1 MCIVCDSVTV
11 STTGLC
17 AQCGGGTI
25 QHLDTTESPTAIA
38 AGPAVDRSLNL
49 SPGTLTGLSSTYVAD
64 TLRLL
69 LDWVT
74 TLLPLGRRIQQGAAF
89 SPPFIVHGELVAWV
103 IESPHWESTADADSD
118 AVPFYDTPDES
129 AVSRLASA
137 SSTAFFARARSTL
150 ILAGPVCP
158 PVSSPACSWFP
169 CRVAPSRDF
178 SFPWLSM
185 YAPSS

>member
-74 TLLPLGRRIQQGAAF
+74 TLLPLGHRIPQGAAF
-89 SPPFIVHGELVAWV
+89 SPPLIFHGELVA
-103 IESPHWESTADADSD
+103 
-118 AVPFYDTPDES
+118 
-129 AVSRLASA
+129 
-137 SSTAFFARARSTL
+137 
-150 ILAGPVCP
+150 
-158 PVSSPACSWFP
+158 
-169 CRVAPSRDF
+169 
-178 SFPWLSM
+178 
-185 YAPSS
+185 